1 MNRLLS
7 LDVFRGITVAF
18 MILVNAPGA
27 SNVAYGP
34 LRHVE
39 WHGWTPTDL
48 VFPFFLWIVGVAM
61 TLSFDGRLSKGDD
74 RTKLWKHAMRRG
86 AIIFLI
92 GLLLNLIP
100 KFDFENVRILG
111 VLQRIALC
119 YMIGATLYLFLSLRG
134 QLISIVL
141 LLVGYW
147 ALMTYYPV
155 PGYGPGLIDQK
166 EGNFAQWIDL
176 KLLEGHMW
184 SNSKIWDPE
193 GIPSTFPAVCNVL
206 LGAITGWFLRRKEMN
221 VLVPMGIFL
230 VIAGQLWSL
239 SFPINKA
246 LWTSSFVLLTC
257 GLATLMFY
265 LMWWIIDVKG
275 YRTWAKPFEWMGM
288 NALAAFVGSGILA
301 KILSMTGAHTWL
313 WQNVYSN
320 IGGLAFGSLL
330 FSLSNVAV
338 FILLSWWLWR
348 KKILI
353 RV

>member
-1 MNRLLS
+1 M
-7 LDVFRGITVAF
+7 TVAF

-27 SNVAYGP
+27 SGVAYGP

-61 TLSFDGRLSKGDD
+61 TLSFDARLARGDD
-74 RTKLWKHAMRRG
+74 RMTLWMHALKRG

-92 GLLLNLIP
+92 GFLLNLIP
-100 KFDFENVRILG
+100 KFDFEHVRILG
-111 VLQRIALC
+111 VLQRIGLC
-119 YMIGATLYLFLSLRG
+119 YMIGSTLYLFLSLRG
-134 QLISIVL
+134 QIISILVL
-141 LLVGYW
+141 LIGYW

-155 PGYGPGLIDQK
+155 PGYGAGLFDQK

-184 SNSKIWDPE
+184 SSSKTWDPE

-206 LGAITGWFLRRKEMN
+206 LGAIAGWFLRRRDMN
-221 VLVPMGIFL
+221 VLVPLGIFL
-230 VIAGQLWSL
+230 VIGGQLWSL
-239 SFPINKA
+239 IFPINKA

-257 GLATLMFY
+257 GLASLMFY
-265 LMWWIIDVKG
+265 LVWWVVDVKG
-275 YRTWAKPFEWMGM
+275 CQAWAKPFQFMGM
-288 NALAAFVGSGILA
+288 NALAAFVGSGLLS

-313 WQNVYSN
+313 WQNVYST
-320 IGGLAFGSLL
+320 IVSPAFGSLL
-330 FSLSNVAV
+330 FSLSHVLI
-338 FILLSWWLWR
+338 FLLLSWWLWSR
-348 KKILI
+348 KIVI